1 MEQIVEEP
9 ILGVPHLIL
18 MLANPVHRVGDPE
31 EMLYEAKGDFLVHGV
46 VLCQN
51 KRNLQHVL
59 AVESHPRRAIRL
71 VEMPTGG
78 ELSTAI
84 EHANIVQP
92 EESSRE
98 DIPSLRVF
106 SVDPPVE
113 VQHQTL
119 KRTLQEAQV
128 RPAQFFLDVEK
139 KQRRPGMHWRI
150 HITEVPL
157 VGRDLSVGMCIEIL

>member
-1 MEQIVEEP
+1 MEQIVEESV
-9 ILGVPHLIL
+9 LGVPHLI
-18 MLANPVHRVGDPE
+18 MILADPVHRIGNPE
-31 EMLYEAKGDFLVHGV
+31 EMLYEAKGNFLIHGV

-51 KRNLQHVL
+51 KCDLQHVL
-59 AVESHPRRAIRL
+59 AVEGHPRRAIRL

-78 ELSTAI
+78 ELNTAI
-84 EHANIVQP
+84 EDPDIAQP
-92 EESSRE
+92 EESTRE

-113 VQHQTL
+113 IQHQTL
-119 KRTLQEAQV
+119 KRALQEAQV

-139 KQRRPGMHWRI
+139 KQRRPGVHWRI

-157 VGRDLSVGMCIEIL
+157 VGRDLSVGMYIEIL

>member
-9 ILGVPHLIL
+9 ILGVPYLVM
-18 MLANPVHRVGDPE
+18 MLTDPVHRIRDPE
-31 EMLYEAKGDFLVHGV
+31 EMFYETKGNFFIHGV

-71 VEMPTGG
+71 VEMPAGG

-84 EHANIVQP
+84 EDPNIVQP

-98 DIPSLRVF
+98 DISSLRVF
-106 SVDPPVE
+106 SVYPPVKI
-113 VQHQTL
+113 QHQTL
-119 KRTLQEAQV
+119 KRTL
-128 RPAQFFLDVEK
+128 
-139 KQRRPGMHWRI
+139 
-150 HITEVPL
+150 
-157 VGRDLSVGMCIEIL
+157 